1 MERWICTECL
11 EETDELVTKTFH
23 SDTYGDETVTYCQ
36 ACHSENSMEPM
47 ERCPE
52 CGYGWR
58 SKRDY
63 VCVKCQLRAKDELRR
78 FARRFTREMLWEMQ
92 DLLDGHAL
100 DEFQ

>member
-58 SKRDY
+58 RKSDY
-63 VCVKCQLRAKDELRR
+63 LCAKCQDRAEGVYQQLATQYTKE
-78 FARRFTREMLWEMQ
+78 FLWELTDILEEKAQ
-92 DLLDGHAL
+92 ND
-100 DEFQ
+100 FR